1 MPLFPRSG
9 PLRVC
14 LPPQLIGTSYS
25 VWLAARQEAARQ
37 ELQELGRSRWLAPCS
52 QEAGRGSTS
61 LGDQVRAGLLRA
73 GHVASGGDMEV
84 DSVRRGLLLA
94 AATEVPHRAPSSE
107 ARVEVETLADS
118 VRRGLLLARG
128 DIEAVTEATPRAEA
142 REEVETP
149 ADSLKRGLQQVT
161 SAWLQ
166 QDTVMEEEDDD
177 ESIVTLD
184 TAPDTDTSLD
194 MDNFDVLEDAG
205 DLSMWIAKS

>member
-1 MPLFPRSG
+1 MKVSTMPLSPRSG

-14 LPPQLIGTSYS
+14 LPPQLTGTSYS

-52 QEAGRGSTS
+52 QEAGRGATS

-73 GHVASGGDMEV
+73 GHVASGSDMEV
-84 DSVRRGLLLA
+84 
-94 AATEVPHRAPSSE
+94 PSSE
-107 ARVEVETLADS
+107 ARVEVETLAHS
-118 VRRGLLLARG
+118 VRRGLLLARE
-128 DIEAVTEATPRAEA
+128 DTEAVTEATPRAEA
-142 REEVETP
+142 RVELETP

-166 QDTVMEEEDDD
+166 QDGVMEEDDDD

>member
-1 MPLFPRSG
+1 M
-9 PLRVC
+9 C
-14 LPPQLIGTSYS
+14 LPPQLTGTSYS

-37 ELQELGRSRWLAPCS
+37 ELGRSRWLAPCS
-52 QEAGRGSTS
+52 QEAGRGATS

-73 GHVASGGDMEV
+73 GSVASGGDMEV
-84 DSVRRGLLLA
+84 DSVRRT
-94 AATEVPHRAPSSE
+94 TEVLHRTPSSE
-107 ARVEVETLADS
+107 ARVEMETLAES

-128 DIEAVTEATPRAEA
+128 DTEAATEATPRAEA
-142 REEVETP
+142 RVELETP

-166 QDTVMEEEDDD
+166 QDGVMEEEDDD

>member
-1 MPLFPRSG
+1 MPMFPRSG

-14 LPPQLIGTSYS
+14 LPPQLTGTSYS

-52 QEAGRGSTS
+52 QEAGRGATS

-73 GHVASGGDMEV
+73 GSVASGVDMEV
-84 DSVRRGLLLA
+84 DSGRR
-94 AATEVPHRAPSSE
+94 ATEVLSAE
-107 ARVEVETLADS
+107 ARVEVETLAHS

-128 DIEAVTEATPRAEA
+128 DTEAITEATPRAEA
-142 REEVETP
+142 RVELETP

-166 QDTVMEEEDDD
+166 QDGVMEEEDDD

-205 DLSMWIAKS
+205 DLSMWIAES

>member
-1 MPLFPRSG
+1 MRN
-9 PLRVC
+9 
-14 LPPQLIGTSYS
+14 PQS
-25 VWLAARQEAARQ
+25 VI
-37 ELQELGRSRWLAPCS
+37 
-52 QEAGRGSTS
+52 
-61 LGDQVRAGLLRA
+61 
-73 GHVASGGDMEV
+73 DMEV

-94 AATEVPHRAPSSE
+94 EATEVPHLAPSSE
-107 ARVEVETLADS
+107 ARVEVESLADS

-128 DIEAVTEATPRAEA
+128 DIEAVTEANPSAEA

-166 QDTVMEEEDDD
+166 QDTVMEEDDD

>member
-1 MPLFPRSG
+1 M
-9 PLRVC
+9 C
-14 LPPQLIGTSYS
+14 LPPQLTGTSYS

-52 QEAGRGSTS
+52 QEAGRGATS
-61 LGDQVRAGLLRA
+61 LGDRVRAGLLRA

-84 DSVRRGLLLA
+84 DSVRRT
-94 AATEVPHRAPSSE
+94 TEVPSSE
-107 ARVEVETLADS
+107 ARVETLANS

-142 REEVETP
+142 RVELETP

-166 QDTVMEEEDDD
+166 QDGVMEEEDDD

>member
-1 MPLFPRSG
+1 MKISIIPLFPRSG

-14 LPPQLIGTSYS
+14 LPPQLTGTSYS

-52 QEAGRGSTS
+52 QEAGRGATS
-61 LGDQVRAGLLRA
+61 LRDQVRAGLLRA
-73 GHVASGGDMEV
+73 GSVASGGDMEV
-84 DSVRRGLLLA
+84 DSGRS
-94 AATEVPHRAPSSE
+94 ATDVPSSE
-107 ARVEVETLADS
+107 AGVEVETLADS

-128 DIEAVTEATPRAEA
+128 DTEAVTEATPRAEA
-142 REEVETP
+142 RVELETP

-166 QDTVMEEEDDD
+166 QDGVMEEEDDD

>member
-1 MPLFPRSG
+1 MFPRSG

-14 LPPQLIGTSYS
+14 LPPQLTGTSYS

-52 QEAGRGSTS
+52 QEAGRGATS
-61 LGDQVRAGLLRA
+61 LRDQVRAGLLRA

-84 DSVRRGLLLA
+84 DSGRS
-94 AATEVPHRAPSSE
+94 ATEVPSSE

-142 REEVETP
+142 RVELMETP
-149 ADSLKRGLQQVT
+149 AESLKRGLQQVT

-166 QDTVMEEEDDD
+166 QDAVMEEEDDDD

-205 DLSMWIAKS
+205 DLAMWIAKS

>member
-1 MPLFPRSG
+1 MKISTISMFPRSG

-14 LPPQLIGTSYS
+14 LPPQLTGTSYS

-52 QEAGRGSTS
+52 QEAGRGATS

-73 GHVASGGDMEV
+73 GSVASGGDMEV
-84 DSVRRGLLLA
+84 DSGWN
-94 AATEVPHRAPSSE
+94 ATEVLSAE
-107 ARVEVETLADS
+107 ARVEVVTLADS

-142 REEVETP
+142 RVEVETP

-166 QDTVMEEEDDD
+166 QDGVMEEEDDD

>member
-1 MPLFPRSG
+1 M
-9 PLRVC
+9 C
-14 LPPQLIGTSYS
+14 LPPQLTGTSYS

-52 QEAGRGSTS
+52 QEAGRGATS

-84 DSVRRGLLLA
+84 DSGRRT
-94 AATEVPHRAPSSE
+94 TEVPSTE

-128 DIEAVTEATPRAEA
+128 DTEAATEATPRAEA
-142 REEVETP
+142 RVEVETP

-166 QDTVMEEEDDD
+166 QDGVMEEEDDD